1 MGSPIGRYE
10 SDLRR
15 YRSDARHRPW
25 LDDSCFELPFCTSVA
40 IDQIEHML
48 QRDPTSITEM
58 RQMLN
63 ELGSVFA
70 RVTHAMTRTTK
81 PGEDYCGPT
90 NPHPRQL
97 REFILFDTIR
107 ACLSTITTEKRNK
120 NAARATFET
129 VVKPLLRRAI
139 EILTPLVGI
148 KRPLLPDNTKNIELH
163 EQASQSGTEACQAT
177 IRFAT
182 TTF

>member
-15 YRSDARHRPW
+15 YRSDVRHKPW
-25 LDDSCFELPFCTSVA
+25 LDDSRFELPFCAEAA
-40 IDQIEHML
+40 INQIEHML
-48 QRDPTSITEM
+48 LRDPSTVTSM

-90 NPHPRQL
+90 SPHPREL
-97 REFILFDTIR
+97 RQFILFDTVQ
-107 ACLSTITTEKRNK
+107 ACSYVVVTEKRDK
-120 NAARATFET
+120 VAARATFEFT
-129 VVKPLLRRAI
+129 VKPLLRRAI
-139 EILTPLVGI
+139 VILNPL
-148 KRPLLPDNTKNIELH
+148 RTYAL
-163 EQASQSGTEACQAT
+163 
-177 IRFAT
+177 
-182 TTF
+182 

>member
-25 LDDSCFELPFCTSVA
+25 LSDDCFELPFCVRVA
-40 IDQIEHML
+40 IDQIENML
-48 QRDPTSITEM
+48 QRNPSSVTKM

-90 NPHPRQL
+90 NPHPREL
-97 REFILFDTIR
+97 RQFILLDVVSGG
-107 ACLSTITTEKRNK
+107 LPVLLTEKRNK
-120 NAARATFET
+120 GAARATFEAS
-129 VVKPLLRRAI
+129 VKPLLRRAI
-139 EILTPLVGI
+139 EILTPL
-148 KRPLLPDNTKNIELH
+148 R
-163 EQASQSGTEACQAT
+163 
-177 IRFAT
+177 
-182 TTF
+182 

>member
-25 LDDSCFELPFCTSVA
+25 LDDDCFELPFCARVA
-40 IDQIEHML
+40 AGQIENML
-48 QRDPTSITEM
+48 QRNPTSVTEM
-58 RQMLN
+58 RQILN

-81 PGEDYCGPT
+81 PDGEYCGPT
-90 NPHPRQL
+90 NPHPREL
-97 REFILFDTIR
+97 RQFILCDVVNGG
-107 ACLSTITTEKRNK
+107 LSVLLTEKRNK
-120 NAARATFET
+120 EAARATFEN

-139 EILTPLVGI
+139 AI
-148 KRPLLPDNTKNIELH
+148 LLPLSSDKTLDKPKKL
-163 EQASQSGTEACQAT
+163 QSGNA
-177 IRFAT
+177 R
-182 TTF
+182 

>member
-1 MGSPIGRYE
+1 VGSPIGRYE

-25 LDDSCFELPFCTSVA
+25 LDDDCFDLPFCARVA
-40 IDQIEHML
+40 IDQIENML
-48 QRDPTSITEM
+48 QRNPSSVTGM

-90 NPHPRQL
+90 NPHPREL
-97 REFILFDTIR
+97 RKFILCDVVNGG
-107 ACLSTITTEKRNK
+107 LPELLTERRNK
-120 NAARATFET
+120 AVARATFEGF
-129 VVKPLLRRAI
+129 VKPMLRRAI
-139 EILTPLVGI
+139 AILV
-148 KRPLLPDNTKNIELH
+148 PLL
-163 EQASQSGTEACQAT
+163 GTAVYT
-177 IRFAT
+177 
-182 TTF
+182 

>member
-1 MGSPIGRYE
+1 
-10 SDLRR
+10 
-15 YRSDARHRPW
+15 
-25 LDDSCFELPFCTSVA
+25 
-40 IDQIEHML
+40 ML

-90 NPHPRQL
+90 DPHPRQL

-107 ACLSTITTEKRNK
+107 VCLSVVATEGRKK
-120 NAARATFET
+120 DAARATFEAS
-129 VVKPLLRRAI
+129 VKPLLRRAV
-139 EILTPLVGI
+139 EILTPL
-148 KRPLLPDNTKNIELH
+148 K
-163 EQASQSGTEACQAT
+163 
-177 IRFAT
+177 
-182 TTF
+182 

>member
-10 SDLRR
+10 RDLQR

-25 LDDSCFELPFCTSVA
+25 LNDDCFELPFCACVA
-40 IDQIEHML
+40 INQIENML
-48 QRDPTSITEM
+48 QRNPSSVTKM

-90 NPHPRQL
+90 NPHPREL
-97 REFILFDTIR
+97 RQFILLDVVSGG
-107 ACLSTITTEKRNK
+107 LPVLLTEKRDK
-120 NAARATFET
+120 EAARATFEAS
-129 VVKPLLRRAI
+129 VKPLLRRAI
-139 EILTPLVGI
+139 EILTPL
-148 KRPLLPDNTKNIELH
+148 
-163 EQASQSGTEACQAT
+163 SGDKALDKP
-177 IRFAT
+177 RRL
-182 TTF
+182 

>member
-1 MGSPIGRYE
+1 MSSPIGRYE

-25 LDDSCFELPFCTSVA
+25 LDDDCFELPFCARVA
-40 IDQIEHML
+40 ANQIEDML
-48 QRDPTSITEM
+48 QRNPTSVTEM
-58 RQMLN
+58 RQILN

-97 REFILFDTIR
+97 REFILFNVVSGG
-107 ACLSTITTEKRNK
+107 LPVLLTEKRNK
-120 NAARATFET
+120 EAARVTFDAA
-129 VVKPLLRRAI
+129 VKPLLRRAI
-139 EILTPLVGI
+139 EILTPL
-148 KRPLLPDNTKNIELH
+148 
-163 EQASQSGTEACQAT
+163 SGDKALDKP
-177 IRFAT
+177 RRL
-182 TTF
+182 